1 MDSLLTKTPLALA
14 ALWALAA
21 CGDMATVRHA
31 GDVQRVSPRD
41 AAAPGTPFDFE
52 TAIAHPSEIN
62 AIRRGSIFV
71 HDESGHAVLQNYVV
85 GTNFLFRAGDRV
97 RATGIVIGE
106 RGGIYAHCTNLALIA
121 RGEPPKTVRTTIGEL
136 PSGKFDGRIVTV
148 QGEVTDAFP
157 DDIDKSFTYLI
168 LSDNGH
174 SVYVP
179 IPWKNT
185 ARRDADS
192 LIGSV
197 VETTGIFI
205 AGQNVGRRRCI
216 GHMLVNENMRSTR
229 LIHASAK
236 DPFDVPELSDAR
248 NMEPDKVASRGRR
261 RVIGTVLASW
271 HGDRALVKTDD
282 GYLVRLDMAS
292 PDTPSPGLR
301 IEAVGLPE
309 SDLYNV
315 NLRRV
320 RWRPTAGEPLK
331 VEPPVQVTAAS
342 LLGYDPDNRKTGF
355 HGLAV
360 KLKGIVRGLPPN
372 EGDGRMILEDGGF
385 LLPVDFS
392 KCSEALAGVTVGCTV
407 EISGVAVTEVENWR
421 PSAMFTQIKDVFV
434 VVTAP
439 DGLAVLSRPS
449 WWTAGRSL
457 TAIGLLLAVILG
469 VTIWNRSLKSLAE
482 RRGRELTEETV
493 SRVSSELKVRE
504 RTRLAVEL
512 HDSIAQNLTGAIME
526 IRTGVRLENT
536 NLDGMREHLEM
547 AQKTLESCRHEL
559 RNCIWDLRN
568 RALEQTDMDKAVRL
582 TVTPQIGTAALAVR
596 FVVPRE
602 RISDSTAHAILR
614 IIRELAV
621 NAVRHGHATSIKVAG
636 SVENGKL
643 MFSVSDNGCGFDPAS
658 APGVEAGH
666 FGLQGIRE
674 RVAEFDG
681 EMSVESKPGHG
692 SKVTVSIKW
701 LED

>member
-1 MDSLLTKTPLALA
+1 M
-14 ALWALAA
+14 
-21 CGDMATVRHA
+21 
-31 GDVQRVSPRD
+31 
-41 AAAPGTPFDFE
+41 
-52 TAIAHPSEIN
+52 
-62 AIRRGSIFV
+62 
-71 HDESGHAVLQNYVV
+71 
-85 GTNFLFRAGDRV
+85 
-97 RATGIVIGE
+97 
-106 RGGIYAHCTNLALIA
+106 
-121 RGEPPKTVRTTIGEL
+121 
-136 PSGKFDGRIVTV
+136 
-148 QGEVTDAFP
+148 
-157 DDIDKSFTYLI
+157 
-168 LSDNGH
+168 
-174 SVYVP
+174 
-179 IPWKNT
+179 
-185 ARRDADS
+185 
-192 LIGSV
+192 
-197 VETTGIFI
+197 
-205 AGQNVGRRRCI
+205 
-216 GHMLVNENMRSTR
+216 
-229 LIHASAK
+229 
-236 DPFDVPELSDAR
+236 
-248 NMEPDKVASRGRR
+248 
-261 RVIGTVLASW
+261 
-271 HGDRALVKTDD
+271 
-282 GYLVRLDMAS
+282 
-292 PDTPSPGLR
+292 
-301 IEAVGLPE
+301 
-309 SDLYNV
+309 